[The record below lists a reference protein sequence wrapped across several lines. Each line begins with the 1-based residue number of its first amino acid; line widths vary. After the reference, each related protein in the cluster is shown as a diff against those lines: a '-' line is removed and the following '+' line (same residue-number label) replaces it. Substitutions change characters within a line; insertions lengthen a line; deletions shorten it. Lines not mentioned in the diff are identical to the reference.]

1 MTAAVLG
8 DEAVVGVNRRLDTEL
23 DTELDT
29 GLDTGVGCT
38 YTELVR
44 ATTLDSVEGV

>member
-8 DEAVVGVNRRLDTEL
+8 DDAVVGVNRRLDTEL
-23 DTELDT
+23 DT
-29 GLDTGVGCT
+29 GLDTDVGCI